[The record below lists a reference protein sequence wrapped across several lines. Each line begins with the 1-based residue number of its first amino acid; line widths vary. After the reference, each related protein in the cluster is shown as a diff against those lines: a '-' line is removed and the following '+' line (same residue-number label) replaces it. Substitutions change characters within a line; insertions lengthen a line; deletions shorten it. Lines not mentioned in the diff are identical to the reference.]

1 MEALKTYEDL
11 AKSLNK
17 LEMLNLHEKLNFDP
31 AQKYEPEIEQEPEQP
46 EENNAVDGFN
56 EFVNDL
62 NDNKF

>member
-1 MEALKTYEDL
+1 
-11 AKSLNK
+11 
-17 LEMLNLHEKLNFDP
+17 MLNLHEKLNFDP
-31 AQKYEPEIEQEPEQP
+31 SQKYEPEIEPEPEQP